1 MKKTIKNSMLTSYMI
16 LILLTAC
23 VMSGFYI
30 YKNYTFAR
38 QQSVNE
44 IEKESRQIF
53 RELENLFEQI
63 QIIQY
68 QAVDILTQENSNS
81 VGEKNIERKKLD
93 AYKNMEEELMA
104 LRRSY
109 SYIQDIFWMPRD
121 SWICSTQSGV
131 DRDKLL
137 SGQAVRQLKRE
148 DAEPYMAVHRQ
159 DYLLD
164 RGQGP
169 YVFSYVKNIYSIYDI
184 HSIKGVLQ
192 IDFKYEELIRRLE
205 GINTSSDAVA
215 YITDAEN
222 HIVFSPN
229 TEIIGRPVAAV
240 WDWMAE
246 KNIDRNSYRK
256 KYLLPNGW
264 NLEVGMSYDSAAAY
278 FWSNMKITVF
288 LIVLFAA
295 GASCYAYKASKRIT
309 YPLQQ
314 LTRHLTDMERSGQ
327 LKRLSVFSDLEE
339 LQILGRQYNGM
350 AEQLDQMIETTAK
363 ARNETLRA
371 KLSVLQMQI
380 NPHFLSNCF
389 EMIRSQAVQS
399 QNYEIEKITE
409 ALAMMYRYVLND
421 MEREVYLKDEIQYV
435 KNYVRIQ
442 EFRFGETIPIFYH
455 VDKSVLL
462 QKIPGLTI
470 QPLVENVFKHGFP
483 GKGKDKI
490 IIIRCVREGSFLTV
504 SVQDNGAGID
514 ADKLRQIRKM
524 LEEDQEDKKDAAV
537 HIGLKNVNYRLKI
550 KYGQKA
556 GLNIESTP
564 ENGTT
569 VSFQMEVW
577 QSDESTDC

>member
-1 MKKTIKNSMLTSYMI
+1 MKKTIKNSMLVSYMI

-30 YKNYTFAR
+30 YKNYRYAR

-44 IEKESRQIF
+44 IEKESRQTF

-68 QAVDILTQENSNS
+68 QAVDILTQENSKS

-93 AYKNMEEELMA
+93 AYKNMEEELMS

-109 SYIQDIFWMPRD
+109 AYIQDIFWMPRD
-121 SWICSTQSGV
+121 SWICSTQSGA

-148 DAEPYMAVHRQ
+148 DAESYVAVHRQ

-164 RGQGP
+164 SSQGT

-184 HSIKGVLQ
+184 HFIRGVLQ
-192 IDFKYEELIRRLE
+192 IDFKYEELIRQLE
-205 GINTSSDAVA
+205 EINTSSDAVA

-222 HIVFSPN
+222 CIVFSPN
-229 TEIIGRPVAAV
+229 TEIIGKPAAAA
-240 WDWMAE
+240 WDWKAE
-246 KNIDRNSYRK
+246 KNIDRNSYQK

-264 NLEVGMSYDSAAAY
+264 NLEVCMSYDSAAAY

-288 LIVLFAA
+288 LIVLFVA
-295 GASCYAYKASKRIT
+295 GASCYAYKASKGIT
-309 YPLQQ
+309 YPLLQ
-314 LTRHLTDMERSGQ
+314 LTQHLTEMERSGQ
-327 LKRLSVFSDLEE
+327 LKKLSVFSNLEE
-339 LQILGRQYNGM
+339 LHILERQYNGM

-442 EFRFGETIPIFYH
+442 EFRFGEMIPIFYH
-455 VDKSVLL
+455 VDKSTLL

-470 QPLVENVFKHGFP
+470 QPLVENVFKHGFLR
-483 GKGKDKI
+483 KGKDKI
-490 IIIRCVREGSFLTV
+490 IIIRCAREDRFLTV
-504 SVQDNGAGID
+504 SVHDNGTGID
-514 ADKLRQIRKM
+514 VDKLKQIRKM
-524 LEEDQEDKKDAAV
+524 LEEDQKDEKDTAV